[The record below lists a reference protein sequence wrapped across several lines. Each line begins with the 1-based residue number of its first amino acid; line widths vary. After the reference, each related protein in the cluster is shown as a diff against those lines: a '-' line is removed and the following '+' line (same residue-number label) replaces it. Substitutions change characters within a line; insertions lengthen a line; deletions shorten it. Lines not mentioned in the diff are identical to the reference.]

1 MRIGIYNRWLPTL
14 GGGEKHSLAIAEY
27 LSHKHSVFVIT
38 HTPVP
43 VDLAASRLN
52 LDLSR
57 VEFVSIPERLAPEIT
72 PITAEY
78 DFFINASHM
87 DYFLSLARINAMLV
101 YFPVPVQREPVM
113 RFRRWVKHTLRRLL
127 MLPAFLSGV
136 IELEAGEDSLIR
148 WADILTSVNIPHS
161 SHPLNISLEICP
173 VTADIERV
181 ECLVE
186 GIVVADVNLSSK
198 QGYVPLKFSIPPTS
212 IYPEREIIIMAV
224 SRENVTSNGRAKI
237 GIRNFEIENPRYRLY
252 RRIFERQLKSW
263 ALRLHYISPGV
274 FSILDSLNTYDQIW
288 ANSEYTRRWIKKYW
302 NKHSN
307 VLYPPVNIEKFHP
320 LEKCNRI
327 LSVGRFFA
335 GSHNKKH
342 MVMIKAFKKMVANGL
357 SGWELH
363 LAGGS
368 TSGITHDNYL
378 DELYSE
384 SHGFPIV
391 IHTDIPFND
400 LVRLY
405 GESSI
410 YWHAGGFG
418 EDENRDP
425 AKFEHFGIT
434 TVEAMASG
442 CVPVVIGKGGQPEIV
457 KHGKNGFL
465 WQTMDELRINTN
477 RLIQDVSLRQALSE
491 AAIQDS
497 QKYGLNHFHKK
508 VASFLNQLGIE

>member
-27 LSHKHSVFVIT
+27 LSRKHSVFVIT

-43 VDLAASRLN
+43 MDLAASRLN

-113 RFRRWVKHTLRRLL
+113 RFRRWVKRILRRFL

-136 IELEAGEDSLIR
+136 TELEAGEDSLIR
-148 WADILTSVNIPHS
+148 WADVLTSVHIPQS
-161 SHPLNISLEICP
+161 SHPLNISLEICA
-173 VTADIERV
+173 VTPDIERV
-181 ECLVE
+181 ECLMA
-186 GIVVADVNLSSK
+186 GNAVAGVNLSSK
-198 QGYVPLKFSIPPTS
+198 QGYVPLKFSMPSTS
-212 IYPEREIIIMAV
+212 LYPEREIIIRAI
-224 SRENVTSNGRAKI
+224 SRDLVTSTGRERI
-237 GIRNFEIENPRYRLY
+237 GIRNFEIDHPRYRLY
-252 RRIFERQLKSW
+252 RRVFERQLKSW

-274 FSILDSLNTYDQIW
+274 FSILDSLNTYQQIW
-288 ANSEYTRRWIKKYW
+288 ANSEYTSRWIKKYW
-302 NKHSN
+302 DKPSF

-320 LEKCNRI
+320 LDKCKRI

-342 MVMIKAFKKMVANGL
+342 LVMIKAFKKMVANGL
-357 SGWELH
+357 TGWELH

-368 TSGITHDNYL
+368 TTGITHENYL

-384 SHGFPIV
+384 SQGFPIV

-405 GESSI
+405 GECSI

-457 KHGKNGFL
+457 DHGKNGFL
-465 WQTMDELRINTN
+465 WQTLDELRLNTF
-477 RLIQDVSLRQALSE
+477 RLIQDGSLRQTLSE
-491 AAIQDS
+491 AAIRDS
-497 QKYGLNHFHKK
+497 QKYGLNHFHKN
-508 VASFLNQLGIE
+508 LGYIMNQLGVE